1 MFNWL
6 KWHQS
11 LINWV
16 SPKFIGDIIGAVGS
30 AVSGISPLGL
40 VAGANLLSGVMGSN
54 ASSDA
59 ASQQAAAANNASAL
73 QYNMWQTQNNQLAP
87 SRATG
92 YNALNQIGAL
102 GSGQSLVYDS
112 NGNPVLDA
120 NGNPTFQTGSSYLTH
135 QFNNQDLNAQLAP
148 NYAFMLGQGQQAT
161 QNASNAT
168 GGLVGGNALKA
179 LQDYT
184 QNYAS
189 NAYQNAFSNYQT
201 QRGNIYNTLA
211 SQAGLG
217 QSAQQTAA
225 TVAGNTANAIS
236 NLGVGSA
243 AAQAAGTIGST
254 TALTSGLTGAA
265 NTNYL
270 SNLLGQNSSNPFAN
284 TANYNAN
291 GAYIGPGAL
300 ADTSGNY

>member
-1 MFNWL
+1 MGIA
-6 KWHQS
+6 S
-11 LINWV
+11 
-16 SPKFIGDIIGAVGS
+16 AVGS
-30 AVSGISPLGL
+30 VGSALI
-40 VAGANLLSGVMGSN
+40 GAS
-54 ASSDA
+54 
-59 ASQQAAAANNASAL
+59 ASQNAADTQAQAAQNAA
-73 QYNMWQTQNNQLAP
+73 QVQQNMFNTQNAQLAP

-102 GSGQSLVYDS
+102 GSGQYQQY
-112 NGNPVLDA
+112 DA
-120 NGNPTFQTGSSYLTH
+120 NGNPIGTATGSGYLTN

-217 QSAQQTAA
+217 QSAQQTSASLS
-225 TVAGNTANAIS
+225 GNTANALS
-236 NLGVGSA
+236 SLATGSA
-243 AAQAAGTIGST
+243 AAQAAGTVG
-254 TALTSGLTGAA
+254 TANALSGGLGGA
-265 NTNYL
+265 TNAYML
-270 SNLLGQNSSNPFAN
+270 SSLLNQNSSNAIPYLN
-284 TANYNAN
+284 TTAVDSGVYN
-291 GAYIGPGAL
+291 
-300 ADTSGNY
+300 S